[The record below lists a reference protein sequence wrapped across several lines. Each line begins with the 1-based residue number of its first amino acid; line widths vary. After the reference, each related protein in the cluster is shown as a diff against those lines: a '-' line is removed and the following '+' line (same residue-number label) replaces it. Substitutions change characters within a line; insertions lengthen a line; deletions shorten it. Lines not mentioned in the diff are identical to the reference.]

1 MSLLR
6 DLLFEADPDA
16 DVREPMSAL
25 LLTVWADQFDGV
37 NVWGSKTSL
46 NFILA
51 ASPQY
56 CSLFLG
62 MGLCFVSWNE
72 LLFSWFVGME
82 LMVVTP
88 SLAKIFRAV
97 ADAIKTEN
105 GVVNEMNEIEEMAF

>member
-1 MSLLR
+1 M
-6 DLLFEADPDA
+6 F
-16 DVREPMSAL
+16 
-25 LLTVWADQFDGV
+25 
-37 NVWGSKTSL
+37 
-46 NFILA
+46 
-51 ASPQY
+51 
-56 CSLFLG
+56 C
-62 MGLCFVSWNE
+62 SWNE